1 MIAYMKSAVKSRDV
15 LVACPG
21 GKVHKRLV
29 RLRRYEWSDTEGA
42 FLRVDGQDDQW
53 FLRKSEDG
61 VEQYPRPSFECPK
74 CEKSAFYVHDNF
86 QAMLQRGA
94 MGDGVIF
101 I

>member
-1 MIAYMKSAVKSRDV
+1 MESAVKYQSV

-21 GKVHKRLV
+21 GKAHKRVV

-42 FLRVDGQDDQW
+42 FVRVDGQDDEW
-53 FLRKSEDG
+53 FLRKSENG

-74 CEKSAFYVHDNF
+74 CKKPAFYEHDNF
-86 QAMLQRGA
+86 QAMLQRAA